1 MKHKICLHGLCLKNK
16 GQLLTMVQKLLPPS
30 TVKNKIKE
38 KYLSDDN
45 LLKYKRTKFVPVNPV
60 GYKVTCIS
68 GVIVINDNLQ
78 PLNEVIIQYESEAV
92 GEVRKL
98 VQKLLAGKIKF
109 VVEESDLLLRAK
121 QMRGRSSMQDM
132 ALYDEDTV
140 ATALYCHLP
149 WHIYAASKA
158 WGELLTCTNERN
170 LVRQLRVKLRRL
182 RSCLTFFK
190 ELLPATAFEQYKM
203 LVKRWTNV
211 LGDARE
217 YDVALL
223 TCMKIRNAQKSEV
236 AGEEISRLEEV
247 LQEYR
252 AKASTKILSSNKLN
266 AVTLQLVEMLLVM
279 QNTALPKEFADMR
292 LKTFIRLRLGL
303 WCGKLMTL
311 QEKYP
316 EFSDMEQLH
325 KLRLKVKRFRYGLQ
339 GVPEIYLP
347 NSLLRSLKTL
357 QDMLGLL
364 HDDYINDMLIGEIMQ
379 QYHDDAVL
387 QYEGAMFCGWERA
400 KAEALLA
407 SLPGLWDNFTAQ
419 LSEWQKE
426 HL

>member
-98 VQKLLAGKIKF
+98 VQKILAGKIKF

-132 ALYDEDTV
+132 ALYDEDKV
-140 ATALYCHLP
+140 VTALYCHLP

-236 AGEEISRLEEV
+236 AGEETSRLEEV

-357 QDMLGLL
+357 QDTLGLL

>member
-16 GQLLTMVQKLLPPS
+16 GQLLTMVQKFLPPS

-45 LLKYKRTKFVPVNPV
+45 LLKYKRTKFAPVNPV

-92 GEVRKL
+92 DEVRKL

-132 ALYDEDTV
+132 ALYDENKV
-140 ATALYCHLP
+140 VTALYCHLP

-190 ELLPATAFEQYKM
+190 ELLPATYFEQYKM

-236 AGEEISRLEEV
+236 AVEEISRLEEV

-357 QDMLGLL
+357 QDTLGLL

-400 KAEALLA
+400 KADALLA

>member
-132 ALYDEDTV
+132 ALYNEDKV
-140 ATALYCHLP
+140 VTALYCHLP

-190 ELLPATAFEQYKM
+190 ELLPATAFEQNKM

-266 AVTLQLVEMLLVM
+266 TVTLQLVEMLLVV

-347 NSLLRSLKTL
+347 NSLLRGLKTL